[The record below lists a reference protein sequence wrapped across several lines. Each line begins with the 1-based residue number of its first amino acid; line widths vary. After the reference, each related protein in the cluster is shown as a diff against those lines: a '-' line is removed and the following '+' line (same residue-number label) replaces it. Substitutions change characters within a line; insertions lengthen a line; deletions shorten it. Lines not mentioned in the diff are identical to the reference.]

1 MRDDGLNAKS
11 LRRRCY
17 SSYLGEISTAAENI
31 VNRDFTADKP
41 NQKWLTD
48 ISEFAIASGKLYL
61 SIIRD
66 CYNDEIIS
74 WKIGRRA
81 SARLANATLENA
93 IRKANS
99 RSTIIHLDRGCHYR
113 WPEWIKITEKNGLI
127 RSMSKKGNSPDN
139 AGCEGVF
146 GRIKNECFYNHDFKG
161 YSLEKFKNYLD
172 KYIHWYNNER
182 IKLNLGGMS
191 PVQYRLSHS

>member
-1 MRDDGLNAKS
+1 MSEKIIRLLMRDDGLNAKS

-74 WKIGRRA
+74 WKIA
-81 SARLANATLENA
+81 EE
-93 IRKANS
+93 
-99 RSTIIHLDRGCHYR
+99 HLPDLPMQLLKMLFKSKQQVHYNPFR
-113 WPEWIKITEKNGLI
+113 Q
-127 RSMSKKGNSPDN
+127 RMSLQI
-139 AGCEGVF
+139 A
-146 GRIKNECFYNHDFKG
+146 
-161 YSLEKFKNYLD
+161 
-172 KYIHWYNNER
+172 
-182 IKLNLGGMS
+182 
-191 PVQYRLSHS
+191 

>member
-1 MRDDGLNAKS
+1 MRDGGLNTKS
-11 LRRRCY
+11 RRRRRY

-74 WKIGRRA
+74 CKIGKRA

-93 IRKANS
+93 IQKQTA
-99 RSTIIHLDRGCHYR
+99 
-113 WPEWIKITEKNGLI
+113 
-127 RSMSKKGNSPDN
+127 SP
-139 AGCEGVF
+139 
-146 GRIKNECFYNHDFKG
+146 
-161 YSLEKFKNYLD
+161 L
-172 KYIHWYNNER
+172 
-182 IKLNLGGMS
+182 
-191 PVQYRLSHS
+191 